1 MLLFFD
7 ELNPKGGGREH
18 STLLTRLTDWY
29 EPPLVDS
36 ASGVQVRW
44 EKIFQ
49 GPVLG
54 KASYQPVDYHML
66 LM

>member
-7 ELNPKGGGREH
+7 DLNPKGGGREH

-44 EKIFQ
+44 EKNFRAQ
-49 GPVLG
+49 
-54 KASYQPVDYHML
+54 Y
-66 LM
+66 